1 MLSIEFGSRLE
12 KKEASAIAPSITNR
26 GEDVPKLP
34 RPRILIDGVDPG
46 RDIIVT
52 PGTCPCTDANTS
64 VFTRSFNSSAPTEDT
79 APVKFTFF

>member
-12 KKEASAIAPSITNR
+12 KKEASAIAPSITNK

-52 PGTCPCTDANTS
+52 PGTCP
-64 VFTRSFNSSAPTEDT
+64 
-79 APVKFTFF
+79 